1 MMGIFRK
8 TIQPMKR
15 GEVERLY
22 DAHAAAVFR
31 YAGAMMR
38 DREEARGVLQDVFV
52 KLGRNGGV
60 LDGVEDVR
68 GFVLRITRNTVLDRL
83 RRKAVRRKPVEM
95 EQTGEPEPD
104 ASADRVVFHEA
115 VAEALAELP
124 EEQREVVAMKLWQGR
139 TFAEIGELCAISQ
152 NTAASRYRYG
162 IDKLQTLLRP
172 LYDEL

>member
-1 MMGIFRK
+1 ME
-8 TIQPMKR
+8 R

-38 DREEARGVLQDVFV
+38 DREEARGALQDVFV

-60 LDGVEDVR
+60 LDGVDDVR

-83 RRKAVRRKPVEM
+83 RRAAVRRKPVGT
-95 EQTGEPEPD
+95 EQNGEPPPD

-124 EEQREVVAMKLWQGR
+124 LEQREVVAMKLWQGR

-162 IDKLQTLLRP
+162 IDKLQALLRP